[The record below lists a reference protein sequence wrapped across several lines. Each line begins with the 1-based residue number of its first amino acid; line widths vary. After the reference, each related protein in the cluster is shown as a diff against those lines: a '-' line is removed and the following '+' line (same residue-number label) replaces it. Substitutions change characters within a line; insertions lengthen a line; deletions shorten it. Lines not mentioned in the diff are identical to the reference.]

1 MYRVTKSDNTIE
13 FLSQIQ
19 YVCKQRNG
27 VVICCNKDKAHGI
40 ISKDNSKI
48 YAFKDTDISNDYEV
62 VEVEEIDEMEFM
74 LEQQTNMELAMAE
87 IYEIMLGGI
96 E

>member
-27 VVICCNKDKAHGI
+27 VVICCDKGNAQGI
-40 ISKDNSKI
+40 ISKDNSTI
-48 YAFKDTDISNDYEV
+48 YAFKNTDIANDYEV
-62 VEVEEIDEMEFM
+62 VEVEEIDNFEFM
-74 LEQQTNMELAMAE
+74 LEQQTNIELAMAE
-87 IYEIMLGGI
+87 IYEMVLGGN